1 MSRYYNAKFKVTLEI
16 GPLFEKD
23 NKKVVDKNEFVIKAK
38 SKSQV
43 YDLLNYLWFDG
54 NPESF
59 VDTQKLLEAREEALE
74 EDENET
80 FNWEFDTVS
89 VEKIKKTC
97 DYDYDAGDF
106 EEEIEAYNNEWSDN
120 GEE

>member
-1 MSRYYNAKFKVTLEI
+1 MAKFYKAKFKVTLEI
-16 GPLFEKD
+16 GPLFGSD
-23 NKKVVDKNEFVIKAK
+23 NKKVVEENEFVIKAG

-59 VDTQKLLEAREEALE
+59 VDCQKLLDAREEAME
-74 EDENET
+74 EDEDET

-89 VEKIKKTC
+89 VVKIKTPC
-97 DYDYDAGDF
+97 DYDYDAGEF
-106 EEEIEAYNNEWSDN
+106 GEEIEAFLNECGSDN
-120 GEE
+120 D